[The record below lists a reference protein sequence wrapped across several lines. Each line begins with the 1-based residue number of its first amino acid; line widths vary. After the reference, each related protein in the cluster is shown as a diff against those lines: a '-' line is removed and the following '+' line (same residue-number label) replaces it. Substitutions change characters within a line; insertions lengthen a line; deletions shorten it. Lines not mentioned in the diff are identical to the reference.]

1 MGKEPR
7 AADDTEHE
15 KTGVQALFQLC
26 HQPTEWKGASHSV
39 YSSQNTCTQSSHGRQ
54 DLSGE
59 DPLCTQPGGGPQRR
73 GLGQH
78 QEGRESWAFLQQSTW
93 GPPAPHA
100 TPAGLLTLRAHQ
112 HHGHLARVAEA
123 AEPQEVVVHGL
134 EADFILQAE
143 HKHHRVH
150 PGSKLGGT
158 EQNYHP
164 HLVMGEFRT
173 LLPTHSTLPSP
184 KQELRVKG
192 TMGQDGGRSI
202 TWSSG
207 GPPSSRISS
216 R

>member
-1 MGKEPR
+1 MTQSTRRRVSRPCSSSATNSLSGKEPATLFIHHKIR
-7 AADDTEHE
+7 AHNHHMDGRIYLGKIHC
-15 KTGVQALFQLC
+15 V
-26 HQPTEWKGASHSV
+26 HS
-39 YSSQNTCTQSSHGRQ
+39 QEEAPR
-54 DLSGE
+54 
-59 DPLCTQPGGGPQRR
+59 RR
-73 GLGQH
+73 GLSQH
-78 QEGRESWAFLQQSTW
+78 QEGRESWASLQQSTW